1 MSNFLLVHGQWHN
14 ATMWDDVSRHLR
26 NSENG
31 DEVGDVTAVDLPGH
45 GTRRS
50 FDISRITVDYYVNA
64 VVTPLRV
71 KLLEDVTLV
80 VHSFSATFTPQV
92 AKALGSVLKR
102 IVFIGGILP
111 RAGAQPFG
119 ELPLLARKSA
129 LPFRLMEKGFKPLN
143 PLLVKSLYNDVGAE
157 EASIR
162 TGRLVTDPYQ
172 PWVTPMAALDFPAH
186 VELTYVVLTNDKFL
200 SAKKQRGYAASLKGA
215 EVVEMDSGHMAPV
228 SQPRQVADILLGG
241 GG

>member
-14 ATMWDDVSRHLR
+14 ASMWDDVSRHLH
-26 NSENG
+26 SAGNG
-31 DEVGDVTAVDLPGH
+31 AGVGDITAVDLPGH
-45 GTRRS
+45 GSRRS
-50 FDISRITVDYYVNA
+50 FDISRITLDYYVNA
-64 VVTPLRV
+64 VVTPPRV
-71 KLLEDVTLV
+71 KLLEDVTLA

-92 AKALGSVLKR
+92 ARALGGVLKR

-111 RAGAQPFG
+111 EMGAEPIA

-143 PLLVKSLYNDVGAE
+143 PLLTKSLYNDVGAE

-172 PWVTPMAALDFPAH
+172 PWVTPMAALTFPEH

-200 SAKKQRGYAASLKGA
+200 SAKKQRGYAASLRGA
-215 EVVEMDSGHMAPV
+215 KVVEMDSGHMAPV
-228 SQPRQVADILLGG
+228 SQPRAVAEILLGG
-241 GG
+241 